1 MPFAKVGSTRTSHI
15 VRVKPHGA
23 VNSVDLNHIYDIIFI
38 STGKRWT
45 QRAAKDGESGQRKSC
60 SRLW

>member
-1 MPFAKVGSTRTSHI
+1 MRFAKVGSTRTSHI

-23 VNSVDLNHIYDIIFI
+23 ADSVDLNRIYDIIFI

-45 QRAAKDGESGQRKSC
+45 QCAAKDG
-60 SRLW
+60 